1 MSSQV
6 ANSVTQLNTSIAVDE
21 TILSDDPRI
30 IVMRFGSKSD
40 AMCKHQDATIMRV
53 APRLQAKAVF
63 YLVDTVSTPELVQ
76 QYDLYDPCALM
87 FFHKRKALDI
97 STPTGND
104 NKVSELLEEKVLV
117 DLLQRLHS
125 FYVSAPVDDPLAA
138 IFDFKF

>member
-6 ANSVTQLNTSIAVDE
+6 AHSVTQLNTSIAVDE

-40 AMCKHQDATIMRV
+40 AMCKLQDATIMRV

-63 YLVDTVSTPELVQ
+63 YLVDTIDTPELVQ
-76 QYDLYDPCALM
+76 QYDLYDPCSLM
-87 FFHKRKALDI
+87 FFHKRRALDI

-104 NKVSELLEEKVLV
+104 SKVSELVDDKVLL
-117 DLLQRLHS
+117 DLLQKLHS
-125 FYVSAPVDDPLAA
+125 FYVAAPADDPLAA
-138 IFDFKF
+138 IFQFKF